1 ENKRTE
7 HNNNVTLL
15 NSDIERPVEQGYDT
29 VMQVDSV
36 DTTPDITYAESNDLI
51 FVNNIDTS
59 VNVDPVLT
67 EAKGIKSVTPY
78 IDVKSE
84 MYEFRKA
91 QREDPSLKHIFDQL
105 KDKNNINS
113 DYFVLDMDGLLYR
126 STVVNDCE
134 IRQLVAPESRRL
146 QILEIAHN
154 SSFGDIFR
162 RTRPMIELNFHS
174 IGLEF
179 VNTSERT
186 ALIVKIAK
194 TLLDKILLI
203 VCLYHLYSGQKPHS
217 NI

>member
-1 ENKRTE
+1 MK
-7 HNNNVTLL
+7 
-15 NSDIERPVEQGYDT
+15 
-29 VMQVDSV
+29 VDSV

-59 VNVDPVLT
+59 VNVDPALT

-84 MYEFRKA
+84 MYEYRKA

-113 DYFVLDMDGLLYR
+113 NYFVLDMDGLLYR

-154 SSFGDIFR
+154 SSFGGHFR
-162 RTRPMIELNFHS
+162 RIDRKSTRLNSSHGS
-174 IGLEF
+174 ISYAVFCL
-179 VNTSERT
+179 
-186 ALIVKIAK
+186 K
-194 TLLDKILLI
+194 T
-203 VCLYHLYSGQKPHS
+203 
-217 NI
+217 

>member
-1 ENKRTE
+1 MATVSLALDNDSLHDEDITSVACTIAVTNDLTEDLLISLSDYSKLRSLRENKRTE

-15 NSDIERPVEQGYDT
+15 NSHIERPVEQGYDT

-36 DTTPDITYAESNDLI
+36 DATPDITYAESNDLI

-134 IRQLVAPESRRL
+134 IRQLVAPESR
-146 QILEIAHN
+146 
-154 SSFGDIFR
+154 
-162 RTRPMIELNFHS
+162 
-174 IGLEF
+174 
-179 VNTSERT
+179 
-186 ALIVKIAK
+186 
-194 TLLDKILLI
+194 
-203 VCLYHLYSGQKPHS
+203 
-217 NI
+217 